1 MFPEAAGSFAL
12 ALNLGLGSAVGSVGA
27 TFDYSRLGPLEVEL
41 GTGLGFTGVQAS
53 GMLKIGVWGTRT
65 DRFVVGAGLAEIVSH
80 YGSKVTGKP
89 VWLNLDLLS
98 YETRGVVFFSFAVGV
113 TKGLGGGTFY
123 FSDGGPNLV
132 AGGTFPQIRFLMGG
146 WGG

>member
-1 MFPEAAGSFAL
+1 MSFPRLLATVALMMAGERAALACESCSESEAPSWALFPEAAGSFAL

-65 DRFVVGAGLAEIVSH
+65 DCFVVGAGLAEIVSH
-80 YGSKVTGKP
+80 DGSKVTGKP
-89 VWLNLDLLS
+89 VWLNPDPQLRDPRSGLLLI
-98 YETRGVVFFSFAVGV
+98 RG
-113 TKGLGGGTFY
+113 
-123 FSDGGPNLV
+123 
-132 AGGTFPQIRFLMGG
+132 RRH
-146 WGG
+146 